1 MRYTL
6 GRTDLLSVKKMKK
19 ILGRIFAT
27 FLASALGVVGA
38 GTIAGVELWKAVMM
52 AGISGVA
59 VVVEKL
65 SRAYLADGDL
75 SEEEMNAVFS
85 AVNDDPTT

>member
-1 MRYTL
+1 
-6 GRTDLLSVKKMKK
+6 LSVKKMKK

-65 SRAYLADGDL
+65 SRAYLSDGDL
-75 SEEEMNAVFS
+75 SEDEINAVFS

>member
-1 MRYTL
+1 
-6 GRTDLLSVKKMKK
+6 LSIKKIRM

-27 FLASALGVVGA
+27 FVASALGVVGA

-59 VVVEKL
+59 VVVEGL
-65 SRAYLADGDL
+65 SRAYLADGEL
-75 SEEEMNAVFS
+75 SEDEINSVFS
-85 AVNDDPTT
+85 EVNDDPTT

>member
-1 MRYTL
+1 M
-6 GRTDLLSVKKMKK
+6 SVKKMKK

-75 SEEEMNAVFS
+75 SEDEMNAVFS
-85 AVNDDPTT
+85 AVNNDPTT